1 MLLMGDEVRRTQQG
15 NNNAYCQDNEI
26 SWFDWTLLER
36 HADIHR
42 FVKLLTAFRQ
52 RRDIVT
58 EDRPLTLN
66 ELLSRARIEW
76 HGVRLNQP
84 DWSEHSHSLAFTFTS
99 VRARYLIHGMLN
111 AYWEA
116 LTFELPPTPASNHR
130 GWRRAVDTALT
141 PPDDFTPW
149 DVAPRVTTATYVVQP
164 RSIAL
169 LIRALEQRQPAAPRR
184 P

>member
-1 MLLMGDEVRRTQQG
+1 
-15 NNNAYCQDNEI
+15 
-26 SWFDWTLLER
+26 
-36 HADIHR
+36 
-42 FVKLLTAFRQ
+42 
-52 RRDIVT
+52 
-58 EDRPLTLN
+58 
-66 ELLSRARIEW
+66 
-76 HGVRLNQP
+76 
-84 DWSEHSHSLAFTFTS
+84 
-99 VRARYLIHGMLN
+99 MLN